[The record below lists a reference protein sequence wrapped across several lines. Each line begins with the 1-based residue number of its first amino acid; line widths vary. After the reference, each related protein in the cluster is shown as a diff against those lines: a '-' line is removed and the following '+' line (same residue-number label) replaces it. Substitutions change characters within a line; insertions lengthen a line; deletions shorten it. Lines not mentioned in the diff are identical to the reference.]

1 MTAVSARG
9 HRTAARRPSEDA
21 AGAETDNQND
31 RSARRNAMFRSKT
44 ARRSMLASA
53 LVGLFAVS
61 TALAAE
67 PRIVKL
73 KGTDA
78 MQFDVKKIEA
88 KPGEA
93 LKVQLTSI
101 STMSKQEM
109 AHNFTLLAKDAKV
122 DAFIMEASMA
132 RNTEYIPASKKSWI
146 LATTKLAGG
155 GETVEVTF
163 NAPKEPGEYVYVC
176 TFPGHYLGGMKGVLV
191 VK

>member
-1 MTAVSARG
+1 M
-9 HRTAARRPSEDA
+9 P
-21 AGAETDNQND
+21 
-31 RSARRNAMFRSKT
+31 RSKT
-44 ARRSMLASA
+44 VRRSLFASA
-53 LVGLFAVS
+53 LLGLLAVP
-61 TALAAE
+61 TAFAAE
-67 PRIVKL
+67 PRVVKI

-78 MQFDVKKIEA
+78 MQYDVKRIEA

-93 LKVQLTSI
+93 LKVQLTAV

-109 AHNFTLLAKDAKV
+109 AHNFTLLAKNAPV
-122 DAFIMEASMA
+122 DSFIMEASMA
-132 RNTEYIPASKKSWI
+132 RNTDYIPASKKSLI

>member
-1 MTAVSARG
+1 MS
-9 HRTAARRPSEDA
+9 
-21 AGAETDNQND
+21 
-31 RSARRNAMFRSKT
+31 RSKT
-44 ARRSMLASA
+44 VRRSLVASA
-53 LVGLFAVS
+53 LLGLLAVP
-61 TALAAE
+61 TVFAAE
-67 PRIVKL
+67 PRVVKM

-78 MQFDVKKIEA
+78 MQFDVKRIEA

-93 LKVQLTSI
+93 LKVQLTAI

-109 AHNFTLLAKDAKV
+109 AHNFTLLAKGAPV

-132 RNTEYIPASKKSWI
+132 RNTEYIPASKKSLI